1 VNCRQPWIGKRV
13 KRLSV
18 MSKTK
23 RPILHVSISV
33 VLLVLGALG
42 MRALTAS
49 KTELQRRRPAAPIP
63 LVRTIRVTAGPHS
76 VSIQGEGTV
85 RPLQEIQLVPEVD
98 GKVVYVSPALV
109 DGGEFSKGDTLL
121 RIDPVDYE
129 LAVTLAEAKVKD
141 AESNLQLAAQE
152 AAAAEEEWRMLYGS
166 NPEADPEPPPLVAKE
181 PQLAAAQARLEADK
195 ADLRKAQLNLE
206 RTQLIAPFD
215 GRVSQENV
223 DLGQYVSPGQSL
235 ATLYSTEAA
244 EIVIPLEDESLLWF
258 DVPGFTEGEGPGS
271 PAKVRAAIGGR
282 ELSWAGE
289 VVRAEGR
296 LDERTRM
303 INVIVLVKK
312 PFATRPP
319 LAMGLFV
326 NIEIEGRHLPKAAVL
341 PRPAL
346 HEDNVVWV
354 VDEDNRLR
362 FRKVDVARIQGG
374 KVIVKAGLKDRE
386 RVVITPLKAVTD
398 GMEVRTVPEEESPT

>member
-1 VNCRQPWIGKRV
+1 MN
-13 KRLSV
+13 
-18 MSKTK
+18 KTK
-23 RPILHVSISV
+23 SRFLHFAIPI
-33 VLLVLGALG
+33 VLVALG
-42 MRALTAS
+42 GLGMWVLTAS
-49 KTELQRRRPAAPIP
+49 KAELKKRRSSAPIP

-76 VSIQGEGTV
+76 VTIQGEGTV

-98 GKVVYVSPALV
+98 GKVVYMSPALV

-121 RIDPVDYE
+121 RIDPVDYQ

-141 AESNLQLAAQE
+141 AESNLQLAAEE
-152 AAAAEEEWRMLYGS
+152 AAAAEEEWRMLYSGNS
-166 NPEADPEPPPLVAKE
+166 EADPEPPPLVAKE

-206 RTQLIAPFD
+206 RTELIAPFD

-244 EIVIPLEDESLLWF
+244 EIVIPLEHESLFWF
-258 DVPGFTEGEGPGS
+258 HVPGFTEGEGSGS
-271 PAKVRAAIGGR
+271 PARVRAAIGGR
-282 ELSWAGE
+282 EMSWAGE
-289 VVRAEGR
+289 VVRAEGK

-303 INVIVLVKK
+303 INVIVLVDK

-326 NIEIEGRHLPKAAVL
+326 TIEIEGQHLPKAAVL
-341 PRPAL
+341 PRPVL

-354 VDEDNRLR
+354 IDEDDRLR
-362 FRKVDVARIQGG
+362 FRNVDVARVQGDE
-374 KVIVKAGLKDRE
+374 VIVASGLKDGE
-386 RVVITPLKAVTD
+386 RIVITPLRAVTD
-398 GMEVRTVPEEESPT
+398 GMAIRAVPVEEESAS